1 MTIKIGIDF
10 GTVRVGVAL
19 SAPDSQVALPHATLI
34 NDESL
39 INNLVTLI
47 KDNQVAVIYLGLP
60 LNLKGQ
66 VTQSAKKAL
75 ELGMRLQEVLSE
87 IPVRMIDER
96 FTSSNANAALR
107 AAGLTTRETKGLVDQ
122 VAAVAVLGQ
131 ALEIEQRSGSL
142 AGKSPQDWIG
152 E

>member
-1 MTIKIGIDF
+1 MSVKIGLDF
-10 GTVRVGVAL
+10 GTVRVGVAI
-19 SAPDSQVALPHATLI
+19 SAAGSKVALPHSTLV
-34 NDESL
+34 NDENLIQSL
-39 INNLVTLI
+39 RDLI
-47 KDNQVAVIYLGLP
+47 KNKQAQVIYLGLP

-75 ELGMRLQEVLSE
+75 DLAVQLQAVLPEVP
-87 IPVRMIDER
+87 IRMIDER
-96 FTSSNANAALR
+96 FTSSNAEAKLQ

-122 VAAVAVLGQ
+122 VSAVAVLDQ

-142 AGKSPQDWIG
+142 AGTSPQDWIG